1 MVTGGTTFGPP
12 FNRQV
17 TDHSAT
23 LFIGLV
29 FLAQVN
35 LTPGLGD
42 LHLFVPSIT
51 TQMTDTLFVYLE
63 LIL

>member
-12 FNRQV
+12 FNRQG

-51 TQMTDTLFVYLE
+51 TQMTDTLFVYVE